1 VILKGDG
8 MSERLSL
15 TIDGFQAGFISTQH
29 ASDGE
34 ILISYQMGGS
44 GPPLLLLHGFPQT
57 KMIWHRVAPALAKH
71 FTVIASDLR
80 GYGASSKPQGLA
92 DHSTYSKRAMAS
104 DQAQLMNALGFS
116 HYGVLGHDRGGRV
129 AHRLALDYG
138 KQVNKLMVLDI
149 SPTLAMYEQTTMQ
162 FASSYWHWFFLIQKA
177 PIPET
182 MIGANTEFFMKQFM
196 GGRHAGLSIFAPECW
211 QEYVLAM
218 SDPACLHAMCE
229 DYRAAASIDLE
240 HDRQSIAQKQL
251 IEMPVRVLWGEFGQV
266 NACFKPLEDWQKLG
280 TDVSGQTLQSGHY
293 IPEEIPE
300 ILIAEA
306 LTFFAAPP

>member
-1 VILKGDG
+1 
-8 MSERLSL
+8 MSERLPL

-229 DYRAAASIDLE
+229 DYRAAASIDIE
-240 HDRQSIAQKQL
+240 HDRQTIAQKQL
-251 IEMPVRVLWGEFGQV
+251 LEMPVRVLWGEFGQV

-300 ILIAEA
+300 GLIAEA
-306 LTFFAAPP
+306 RAFFAAPA

>member
-1 VILKGDG
+1 
-8 MSERLSL
+8 MSERLPL

-196 GGRHAGLSIFAPECW
+196 GGRHAGLIIFAPECW

-240 HDRQSIAQKQL
+240 HDRQTIAQKQL
-251 IEMPVRVLWGEFGQV
+251 LEMPVRVLWGEFGQV

-300 ILIAEA
+300 GLIAEA
-306 LTFFAAPP
+306 LSFFRD

>member
-8 MSERLSL
+8 MSERLPL
-15 TIDGFQAGFISTQH
+15 TIDGFRAGFISTQH

-57 KMIWHRVAPALAKH
+57 KMIWHRVAPVLAKH

-149 SPTLAMYEQTTMQ
+149 SPTLAMYEQTSMQ
-162 FASSYWHWFFLIQKA
+162 FASSYW
-177 PIPET
+177 
-182 MIGANTEFFMKQFM
+182 
-196 GGRHAGLSIFAPECW
+196 HAGLSIFAPECW
-211 QEYVLAM
+211 QEYILAM
-218 SDPACLHAMCE
+218 SAPACLHAMCE

-240 HDRQSIAQKQL
+240 HDRQTIAQKQL
-251 IEMPVRVLWGEFGQV
+251 LEIPVRVLWGEFGQV

-300 ILIAEA
+300 GLIAEA
-306 LTFFAAPP
+306 LSFFRD

>member
-1 VILKGDG
+1 
-8 MSERLSL
+8 MSKRLPL
-15 TIDGFQAGFISTQH
+15 TIDGFQAGLISTQH

-92 DHSTYSKRAMAS
+92 DHSTYSKQAMAS

-149 SPTLAMYEQTTMQ
+149 SPTLAMYEQTSMQ
-162 FASSYWHWFFLIQKA
+162 FARGYWHWFFLIQKA

-240 HDRQSIAQKQL
+240 HDRQTIAQKQL
-251 IEMPVRVLWGEFGQV
+251 LEMPVRVLWGEFGQV

-280 TDVSGQTLQSGHY
+280 TDVSGQTLQSGHC

-300 ILIAEA
+300 G
-306 LTFFAAPP
+306 

>member
-1 VILKGDG
+1 
-8 MSERLSL
+8 MSKRLPL
-15 TIDGFQAGFISTQH
+15 TIDGFQAGLISTQH

-80 GYGASSKPQGLA
+80 GYGASSKPPGLT
-92 DHSTYSKRAMAS
+92 DHSNYSKRAMAN

-149 SPTLAMYEQTTMQ
+149 SPTLAMYEQTSMQ

-251 IEMPVRVLWGEFGQV
+251 LEMPVRVLWGEFGQV

-280 TDVSGQTLQSGHY
+280 TDVSGQILQSGHY

-306 LTFFAAPP
+306 LTFFDAPP

>member
-1 VILKGDG
+1 
-8 MSERLSL
+8 MSERLPL

-116 HYGVLGHDRGGRV
+116 HYGALGHDRGGRV

-240 HDRQSIAQKQL
+240 HDRQTIAQKQL
-251 IEMPVRVLWGEFGQV
+251 LEMPVRVLWGEFGQV

-300 ILIAEA
+300 GLIAEA
-306 LTFFAAPP
+306 LSFFRD

>member
-8 MSERLSL
+8 MSERLPL

-251 IEMPVRVLWGEFGQV
+251 LEMPVRVLWGEFGQV

-280 TDVSGQTLQSGHY
+280 TDVSGQILQSGHY

-300 ILIAEA
+300 GLIAEA
-306 LTFFAAPP
+306 LSFFRD

>member
-1 VILKGDG
+1 
-8 MSERLSL
+8 MSERLPL
-15 TIDGFQAGFISTQH
+15 TIDGFQAGLISTQH

-149 SPTLAMYEQTTMQ
+149 SPTLAMYEQTSMQ

-211 QEYVLAM
+211 HEYILAM

-240 HDRQSIAQKQL
+240 HDRQTIAQKQL
-251 IEMPVRVLWGEFGQV
+251 LEMPVRVLWGEFGQV

-300 ILIAEA
+300 GLIAEA
-306 LTFFAAPP
+306 LSFFRD

>member
-8 MSERLSL
+8 MSKRLPL
-15 TIDGFQAGFISTQH
+15 TIDGFQAGLISTQH

-80 GYGASSKPQGLA
+80 GYGASSKPPGLT
-92 DHSTYSKRAMAS
+92 DHSNYSKRAMAN

-138 KQVNKLMVLDI
+138 EQVNKLMVLDI
-149 SPTLAMYEQTTMQ
+149 SPTLAMYEQTSMQ

-251 IEMPVRVLWGEFGQV
+251 LEMPVRVLWGEFGQV

-300 ILIAEA
+300 GLIAEA
-306 LTFFAAPP
+306 LSFFRD

>member
-1 VILKGDG
+1 
-8 MSERLSL
+8 MSKRLPL

-251 IEMPVRVLWGEFGQV
+251 LEMPVRVLWGEFGQV
-266 NACFKPLEDWQKLG
+266 NACFKPLEDWRKLG

-300 ILIAEA
+300 GLIAEA
-306 LTFFAAPP
+306 LSFFRD

>member
-1 VILKGDG
+1 
-8 MSERLSL
+8 MSKRLPL
-15 TIDGFQAGFISTQH
+15 TIDGFQAGLISTQH

-251 IEMPVRVLWGEFGQV
+251 LEMPVRVLWGEFGQV

-280 TDVSGQTLQSGHY
+280 TDVSGQILQSGHY

-306 LTFFAAPP
+306 LTFFDAPP

>member
-1 VILKGDG
+1 
-8 MSERLSL
+8 MSKRLPL
-15 TIDGFQAGFISTQH
+15 TIDGFQAGLITTQH

-182 MIGANTEFFMKQFM
+182 MIGANIEFFMKQFM

-211 QEYVLAM
+211 QEYVFAM
-218 SDPACLHAMCE
+218 SNPACLHAMCE

-251 IEMPVRVLWGEFGQV
+251 LEMPVRVLWGEFGQV

>member
-1 VILKGDG
+1 
-8 MSERLSL
+8 MSKRLPL

-29 ASDGE
+29 ASDEE

-149 SPTLAMYEQTTMQ
+149 SPTLAMYEQTSMQ

-251 IEMPVRVLWGEFGQV
+251 LEMPVRVLWGEFGQV

-300 ILIAEA
+300 GLIAEA
-306 LTFFAAPP
+306 LSFFRD

>member
-1 VILKGDG
+1 
-8 MSERLSL
+8 MSKRLPL

-29 ASDGE
+29 ASDEE

-80 GYGASSKPQGLA
+80 GYGASSKPPGLT
-92 DHSTYSKRAMAS
+92 DHSNYSKRAMAN

-149 SPTLAMYEQTTMQ
+149 SPTLAMYEQTSMQ

-251 IEMPVRVLWGEFGQV
+251 LEMPVRVLWGEFGQV

-280 TDVSGQTLQSGHY
+280 TDVSGQILQSGHY

-300 ILIAEA
+300 GLIAEA
-306 LTFFAAPP
+306 LSFFRD

>member
-1 VILKGDG
+1 
-8 MSERLSL
+8 MSKRLPL
-15 TIDGFQAGFISTQH
+15 TIDGFQAGLISTQH

-211 QEYVLAM
+211 LEYILAM
-218 SDPACLHAMCE
+218 CDPACLHAMCE

-240 HDRQSIAQKQL
+240 HDRQTIAQKQL
-251 IEMPVRVLWGEFGQV
+251 LEMPVRVLWGEFGQV

-300 ILIAEA
+300 GLIAEA
-306 LTFFAAPP
+306 LSFFRD

>member
-8 MSERLSL
+8 MSERLPL
-15 TIDGFQAGFISTQH
+15 TIDGFQAGLISTQH

-149 SPTLAMYEQTTMQ
+149 SPTLAMYEQTSMQ

-218 SDPACLHAMCE
+218 SNPACLHAMCE

-251 IEMPVRVLWGEFGQV
+251 LEMPVRVLWGEFGQV

-300 ILIAEA
+300 GLIAEA
-306 LTFFAAPP
+306 LSFFRD

>member
-8 MSERLSL
+8 MSKRLPL

-29 ASDGE
+29 ASDEE

-251 IEMPVRVLWGEFGQV
+251 LEMPVRVLWGEFGQV

-280 TDVSGQTLQSGHY
+280 TDVSGQILQSGHY

-300 ILIAEA
+300 GLIAEA
-306 LTFFAAPP
+306 LSFFRD

>member
-1 VILKGDG
+1 
-8 MSERLSL
+8 MSERLPL

-29 ASDGE
+29 ASDEE

-149 SPTLAMYEQTTMQ
+149 SPTLAMYEQTSMQ

-251 IEMPVRVLWGEFGQV
+251 LEMPVRVLWGEFGQV

-300 ILIAEA
+300 GLIAEA
-306 LTFFAAPP
+306 RAFFAAPA

>member
-1 VILKGDG
+1 
-8 MSERLSL
+8 
-15 TIDGFQAGFISTQH
+15 
-29 ASDGE
+29 
-34 ILISYQMGGS
+34 
-44 GPPLLLLHGFPQT
+44 
-57 KMIWHRVAPALAKH
+57 
-71 FTVIASDLR
+71 
-80 GYGASSKPQGLA
+80 
-92 DHSTYSKRAMAS
+92 
-104 DQAQLMNALGFS
+104 MNALGFS

-149 SPTLAMYEQTTMQ
+149 SPTLAMYEQTSMQ

-251 IEMPVRVLWGEFGQV
+251 LEMPVRVLWGEFGQV

-300 ILIAEA
+300 GLIAEA
-306 LTFFAAPP
+306 LSFFRD

>member
-1 VILKGDG
+1 
-8 MSERLSL
+8 MSERLPL

-240 HDRQSIAQKQL
+240 HDRQTIAQKQL
-251 IEMPVRVLWGEFGQV
+251 LEMPVRVLWGEFGQV

-300 ILIAEA
+300 GLIAEA
-306 LTFFAAPP
+306 LSFFRD

>member
-8 MSERLSL
+8 MSERLPL

-57 KMIWHRVAPALAKH
+57 KMIWHRVAPALAEH

-196 GGRHAGLSIFAPECW
+196 GGRHAGLSIFASECW

-240 HDRQSIAQKQL
+240 HDRQTIAQKQL
-251 IEMPVRVLWGEFGQV
+251 LEMPVRVLWGEFGQV

-300 ILIAEA
+300 GLIAEA
-306 LTFFAAPP
+306 LSFFRD

>member
-1 VILKGDG
+1 
-8 MSERLSL
+8 MSKRLPL

-80 GYGASSKPQGLA
+80 GYGASSKPPGLT
-92 DHSTYSKRAMAS
+92 DHSNYSKRAMAS

-149 SPTLAMYEQTTMQ
+149 SPTLAMYEQTSMQ

-251 IEMPVRVLWGEFGQV
+251 LEMPMRVLWGEFGQV

-280 TDVSGQTLQSGHY
+280 TDVSGQILQSGHY

-300 ILIAEA
+300 GLIAEA
-306 LTFFAAPP
+306 LSFFRD

>member
-1 VILKGDG
+1 
-8 MSERLSL
+8 MSKRLPL
-15 TIDGFQAGFISTQH
+15 TIDGFQAGLISTQH

-149 SPTLAMYEQTTMQ
+149 SPTLAMYEQTSMQ

-251 IEMPVRVLWGEFGQV
+251 LEMPMRVLWGEFGQV

-300 ILIAEA
+300 GLIAEA
-306 LTFFAAPP
+306 LSFFRD

>member
-8 MSERLSL
+8 MSERLPL
-15 TIDGFQAGFISTQH
+15 TIDGFQAGLISTQH

-149 SPTLAMYEQTTMQ
+149 SPTLAIYEQTTMQ
-162 FASSYWHWFFLIQKA
+162 FASRYWHWFFLIQKA

-240 HDRQSIAQKQL
+240 HDRQTIAQKQL
-251 IEMPVRVLWGEFGQV
+251 LEMPVRVLWGEFGQV

-300 ILIAEA
+300 GLIAEA
-306 LTFFAAPP
+306 LSFFRD

>member
-8 MSERLSL
+8 MSERLPL
-15 TIDGFQAGFISTQH
+15 TIDGFQAGLISTQN

-92 DHSTYSKRAMAS
+92 DHSTYSKQAMAS

-229 DYRAAASIDLE
+229 DYRAAASIDIE
-240 HDRQSIAQKQL
+240 HDRQTIAQKQL
-251 IEMPVRVLWGEFGQV
+251 LEMPVRVLWGEFGQV

-300 ILIAEA
+300 GLIAEA
-306 LTFFAAPP
+306 LSFFRD

>member
-8 MSERLSL
+8 MSKRLPL

-29 ASDGE
+29 ASDEE

-149 SPTLAMYEQTTMQ
+149 SPTLAMYEQTSMQ

-251 IEMPVRVLWGEFGQV
+251 LEMPVRVLWGEFGQV

-300 ILIAEA
+300 GLIAEA
-306 LTFFAAPP
+306 LSFFRD

>member
-1 VILKGDG
+1 VILKVDG
-8 MSERLSL
+8 MSKRLPL

-240 HDRQSIAQKQL
+240 HDRQTIAQKQL
-251 IEMPVRVLWGEFGQV
+251 LEMPVRVLWGEFGQV

-300 ILIAEA
+300 GLIAEA
-306 LTFFAAPP
+306 LSFFRD

>member
-8 MSERLSL
+8 MSERLPL
-15 TIDGFQAGFISTQH
+15 TIDGFQAGLISTQH

-211 QEYVLAM
+211 LEYILAM
-218 SDPACLHAMCE
+218 CDPACLHAMCE

-240 HDRQSIAQKQL
+240 HDRQTIAQKQL
-251 IEMPVRVLWGEFGQV
+251 LEMPVRVLWGEFGQV

-300 ILIAEA
+300 GLIAEA
-306 LTFFAAPP
+306 LSFFRD

>member
-1 VILKGDG
+1 
-8 MSERLSL
+8 MSERLPL

-211 QEYVLAM
+211 QEYILAM

-240 HDRQSIAQKQL
+240 HDRQTIAQKQL
-251 IEMPVRVLWGEFGQV
+251 LEMPVRVLWGEFGQV

-300 ILIAEA
+300 GLIAEA
-306 LTFFAAPP
+306 LSFFRD

>member
-8 MSERLSL
+8 MSERLPL

-29 ASDGE
+29 ASDEE

-251 IEMPVRVLWGEFGQV
+251 LEMPVRVLWGEFGQV

-300 ILIAEA
+300 GLIAEA
-306 LTFFAAPP
+306 LSFFRD

>member
-8 MSERLSL
+8 MSKRLPL
-15 TIDGFQAGFISTQH
+15 TIDGFQAGLISTQH

-149 SPTLAMYEQTTMQ
+149 SPTLAMYEQTSMQ

-251 IEMPVRVLWGEFGQV
+251 LEMPVRVLWGEFGQV

-300 ILIAEA
+300 GLIAEA
-306 LTFFAAPP
+306 LSFFRD

>member
-8 MSERLSL
+8 MSKRLPL

-29 ASDGE
+29 ASDEE

-80 GYGASSKPQGLA
+80 GYGASSKPPGLT
-92 DHSTYSKRAMAS
+92 DHSNYSKRAMAS

-251 IEMPVRVLWGEFGQV
+251 LEMPVRVLWGEFGQV

-280 TDVSGQTLQSGHY
+280 TDVSGQTLQSGHC

-300 ILIAEA
+300 GLIAEA
-306 LTFFAAPP
+306 LSFFRD

>member
-1 VILKGDG
+1 
-8 MSERLSL
+8 MSERLPL
-15 TIDGFQAGFISTQH
+15 TIDGFQAGLISTQH

-57 KMIWHRVAPALAKH
+57 KMIWHQVAPALAKH

-240 HDRQSIAQKQL
+240 HDRQTIAQKQL
-251 IEMPVRVLWGEFGQV
+251 LEMPVRVLWGEFGQV

-300 ILIAEA
+300 GLIAEA
-306 LTFFAAPP
+306 LSFFRD

>member
-1 VILKGDG
+1 
-8 MSERLSL
+8 MSERLPL
-15 TIDGFQAGFISTQH
+15 TIDGFQAGLISTQH

-218 SDPACLHAMCE
+218 SNPACLHAMCE

-251 IEMPVRVLWGEFGQV
+251 LEMPVRVLWGEFGQV

-300 ILIAEA
+300 GLIAEA
-306 LTFFAAPP
+306 LSFFRG

>member
-1 VILKGDG
+1 
-8 MSERLSL
+8 MSERLPL
-15 TIDGFQAGFISTQH
+15 TIDGFQAGLISTQH

-182 MIGANTEFFMKQFM
+182 MIGANIEFFMKQFM

-251 IEMPVRVLWGEFGQV
+251 LEMPVRVLWGEFGQV

>member
-1 VILKGDG
+1 
-8 MSERLSL
+8 MSERLPL
-15 TIDGFQAGFISTQH
+15 TIDGFQAGLISTQH

-211 QEYVLAM
+211 HEYILAM

-240 HDRQSIAQKQL
+240 HDRQTIAQKQL
-251 IEMPVRVLWGEFGQV
+251 LEMPVRVLWGEFGQV

-300 ILIAEA
+300 GLIAEA
-306 LTFFAAPP
+306 LSFFRD